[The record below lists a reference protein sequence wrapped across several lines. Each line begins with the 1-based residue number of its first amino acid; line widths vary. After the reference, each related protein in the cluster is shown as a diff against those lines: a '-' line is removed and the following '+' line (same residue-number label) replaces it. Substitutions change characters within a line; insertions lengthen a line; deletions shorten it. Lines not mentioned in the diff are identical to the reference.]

1 MEQAMMDNVM
11 TRQQAVSMVLDL
23 YGRIDELDA
32 ALDDMAGR
40 LADAERNAAGEHP
53 GDGGLSERVAKVLPA
68 LLWDK
73 ACPYGR
79 GVRVMDND
87 DGTFQVED
95 FGAWLSH
102 SISKDY
108 VPDGLSLDDAKK
120 ILHDYAMTVYRENRE
135 SALADARARHDAE
148 GGGED
153 E

>member
-1 MEQAMMDNVM
+1 M
-11 TRQQAVSMVLDL
+11 TRKQAVAAVLDI

-40 LADAERNAAGEHP
+40 LAEAERNGAEGHP

-68 LLWDK
+68 LLWEK
-73 ACPYGR
+73 VTPYGR
-79 GVRVMDND
+79 SVRVMDDD
-87 DGTFQVED
+87 DGTFRVED

-108 VPDGLSLDDAKK
+108 VPDGLSLNDAKE

-135 SALADARARHDAE
+135 SALAAARARHDAE

>member
-1 MEQAMMDNVM
+1 MEAIMN
-11 TRQQAVSMVLDL
+11 RQKAVSEVLAL
-23 YGRIDELDA
+23 YDRIDELNG

-40 LADAERNAAGEHP
+40 LAEAERNAAGEHP

-73 ACPYGR
+73 AAPYR
-79 GVRVMDND
+79 NGVSVTDNN
-87 DGTFQVED
+87 DGTYKVED
-95 FGAWLSH
+95 FATW
-102 SISKDY
+102 ISY
-108 VPDGLSLDDAKK
+108 VIDRDRIPDCLSLNDAKE